1 MMRDDMRKK
10 YTHTHTHTH
19 TYIYIYRYKTFIYI
33 DKRLG
38 HDAVQQ
44 KLNWHNI
51 VNQYTLI
58 TIIIIIRN
66 LHREIESLQKNH
78 MDI

>member
-10 YTHTHTHTH
+10 YTHTHTHI
-19 TYIYIYRYKTFIYI
+19 YIYI
-33 DKRLG
+33 RLG
-38 HDAVQQ
+38 HYAVQQ
-44 KLNWHNI
+44 KMNWHNI
-51 VNQYTLI
+51 VNQYTVI